1 MNPSKEIVTFPHK
14 RHPKWAEEMMKRL
27 DEADRYARENRKLT
41 PEMRKIAEETKK
53 AAEEQTKRVLENI
66 KRDRRGVSQERAT
79 SFDRHKRMCIQDEHE
94 RAIKH
99 IKHMRRGLDDL
110 AKDMQ
115 KFAKEKL
122 SSKSNSTTKTGR
134 KPSER

>member
-1 MNPSKEIVTFPHK
+1 MNSSKEIVTFPHK

-66 KRDRRGVSQERAT
+66 RRDRRGVSQERAQALIDT
-79 SFDRHKRMCIQDEHE
+79 SFNTNRCKV
-94 RAIKH
+94 K
-99 IKHMRRGLDDL
+99 
-110 AKDMQ
+110 
-115 KFAKEKL
+115 
-122 SSKSNSTTKTGR
+122 NY
-134 KPSER
+134 

>member
-53 AAEEQTKRVLENI
+53 AAEKQTKRVIENI
-66 KRDRRGVSQERAT
+66 KRDRRSVSQERAT
-79 SFDRHKRMCIQDEHE
+79 SFDRDKRKCIQDEHE

-99 IKHMRRGLDDL
+99 IKNMRRGLDDL

-115 KFAKEKL
+115 KFAKEKRAQQQYN
-122 SSKSNSTTKTGR
+122 KDKPKTK
-134 KPSER
+134 